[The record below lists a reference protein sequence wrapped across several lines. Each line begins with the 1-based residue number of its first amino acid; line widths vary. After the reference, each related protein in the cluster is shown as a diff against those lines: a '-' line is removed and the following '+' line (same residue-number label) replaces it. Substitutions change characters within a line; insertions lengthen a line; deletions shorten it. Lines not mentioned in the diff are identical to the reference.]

1 MELRLLAI
9 RHGATEWSR
18 EGRFAGSKDISL
30 SPEGH
35 RQCAAL
41 AQALAPTPIA
51 VLYASPLVRAR
62 ESARA
67 IADAQRMDVAIES
80 DFREM
85 CFGDWEGLTRDEVAR
100 RDPDDYETWRTAPE
114 RFARPGS
121 EPLAAVAERV
131 RRGIDELRAVHRG
144 ETVVLVSHG
153 VVTRLIVLAA
163 LGLGPER
170 LWSVA
175 ASPAGISEIEY
186 RDDWTSVQRVNTL
199 AHLDMGGLAAG
210 PPSDLEMG
218 GLATGPPSDLEMGGL
233 ATGPPSPPALRGP
246 GDPGRSASAGR
257 VGER

>member
-18 EGRFAGSKDISL
+18 ERRFAGSRDIPL
-30 SPEGH
+30 SPEGR

-41 AQALAPTPIA
+41 VQALAPTPIA
-51 VLYASPLVRAR
+51 VLYASPLARAR
-62 ESARA
+62 ESAQA
-67 IADAQRMDVAIES
+67 IATAQGIDVTIES

-85 CFGDWEGLTRDEVAR
+85 SFGDWEGLTRDEAAR
-100 RDPDDYETWRTAPE
+100 RFPEDYEVWRTAPE

-121 EPLAAVAERV
+121 EPLSAVAERV
-131 RRGIDELRAVHRG
+131 MRGLGELRAMHHG

-170 LWSVA
+170 LWSVE

-186 RDDWTSVQRVNTL
+186 RDDWTMVHRVNTL
-199 AHLDMGGLAAG
+199 AHLEPQANSRSTPGSPGGFERVGGMGG
-210 PPSDLEMG
+210 PPR
-218 GLATGPPSDLEMGGL
+218 PPI
-233 ATGPPSPPALRGP
+233 R
-246 GDPGRSASAGR
+246 
-257 VGER
+257 